1 MYRTAEIPTNRQKSL
16 EPSAIL
22 SSPIF
27 AETIGIRELPRPS
40 AAPASLSLWLVDMNK
55 YPWQAHT
62 SWLSTTELARA
73 QRFVSDKHRN
83 RYLAAHCA
91 LRDLLSR
98 QVNVFPELLSFT
110 IGTNG
115 KPSLVMAGHDP
126 RHRTYFNL
134 SHSAD
139 LALVAISP
147 EVDVGVDI
155 EVRDQ
160 LTHLSQL
167 IANNLTA
174 RERFEAACLPPEE
187 HQTIFLRV
195 WTRKESCLKA
205 VGCGLTVAPH
215 SLHVGIVPSH
225 TATSVWEND
234 HPTTVEVQSLDVGLD
249 AFAAL
254 AWVKAISAPG

>member
-27 AETIGIRELPRPS
+27 SETLGIRELPRPS

-98 QVNVFPELLSFT
+98 QNCISPELLSYT
-110 IGTNG
+110 VGVNG
-115 KPSLVMAGHDP
+115 KPRLATSMHEP
-126 RHRTYFNL
+126 SHRTYFNL

-139 LALVAISP
+139 VALVAISA
-147 EVDVGVDI
+147 EVDIGVDI
-155 EVRDQ
+155 EIRD
-160 LTHLSQL
+160 HLAHLPQL
-167 IANNLTA
+167 IAANLTE
-174 RERFEAACLPPEE
+174 REQFELASIPADN
-187 HQTIFLRV
+187 HASTFLRV
-195 WTRKESCLKA
+195 WTRKEACLKA
-205 VGCGLTVAPH
+205 VGCGLSVQPCF
-215 SLHVGIVPSH
+215 LHVGIDPSSTVTRVADDNH
-225 TATSVWEND
+225 LTS
-234 HPTTVEVQSLDVGLD
+234 VEVQSLDIGRD

-254 AWVKAISAPG
+254 AWIKAFSAPD